1 MLYYFNLFYSKNKM
15 RDIYR
20 KVRSTKT
27 YTVDVKQTVK
37 VPLIGSLYHIH
48 VEYIPDKLS
57 IINGNIIND
66 GDYLYVYVKFDNS
79 EYQTLIQG
87 KYDIDVYTT
96 ETMTVN
102 GINIPIRNIVQINK
116 NDKVVYYEK
125 DDTNFFIRNIPFYSL
140 VFYNDDGE
148 IYTGLG
154 AAYPGDMISF
164 KCINYWDGVIRN
176 VNIILPD
183 IKDTIQNPITINSSS
198 YVELMYDGGFTKIV
212 LQYEDNSY
220 IKIPHLKLRKNNIMY
235 NVFAI
240 QIGEPV
246 FWKNVYEI
254 AMGQRRE
261 LQCIKDYHPYDNK
274 KKKAD
279 ISPTSRYHRICD
291 IPKDKEYIGNI
302 VYIED
307 HPIEYTGHAV
317 FCDGK
322 WEYIDRIEEAYKSDG
337 DISPFKG
344 MIEKRFIN
352 LSIPEYNYI
361 YDIPEYEEY
370 DGSVVRVE
378 NHSVKYSGYVVY
390 YKGRWTYAEEYYK
403 HDNPVEVTH
412 NEYKEDGSIKQ
423 TTSIKEVSKT
433 IKDVST
439 SLYTD
444 GIMFHMN
451 DKFYS
456 VEKDKLVEHNG
467 ELPKDAI
474 VHFIY

>member
-1 MLYYFNLFYSKNKM
+1 MLYYFDLFYSKSKM

-20 KVRSTKT
+20 KVRNTKT
-27 YTVDVKQTVK
+27 YTAFVKRTTK

-48 VEYIPDKLS
+48 VKYIPDKLS
-57 IINGNIIND
+57 IVNGNIIND

-79 EYQTLIQG
+79 DDQTLIQG
-87 KYDIDVYTT
+87 KYDINVDTT

-102 GINIPIRNIVQINK
+102 GIDIPIRNIVQINK
-116 NDKVVYYEK
+116 NDKVIYYEK
-125 DDTNFFIRNIPFYSL
+125 NDTNFFIRNISFYSL
-140 VFYNDDGE
+140 VFYNDDGK
-148 IYTGLG
+148 IHTGLG

-176 VNIILPD
+176 VNIVLPD
-183 IKDTIQNPITINSSS
+183 IKDTIQNPITIDSSS

-212 LQYEDNSY
+212 LWYDNDSCV
-220 IKIPHLKLRKNNIMY
+220 KTPRLTLRKNNIMY

-246 FWKNVYEI
+246 FWKNIYEI

-261 LQCIKDYHPYDNK
+261 LQYIKDYHPYDDK
-274 KKKAD
+274 IKKAD
-279 ISPTSRYHRICD
+279 ISPTPRYHRICD

-344 MIEKRFIN
+344 MIEKCFIN
-352 LSIPEYNYI
+352 PLIPKYNHI
-361 YDIPEYEEY
+361 YDIPEHEEY
-370 DGSVVRVE
+370 NGNVVRVE

-423 TTSIKEVSKT
+423 TTSIEEVSKA

-451 DKFYS
+451 DRFYS

-467 ELPKDAI
+467 EPPKDAI